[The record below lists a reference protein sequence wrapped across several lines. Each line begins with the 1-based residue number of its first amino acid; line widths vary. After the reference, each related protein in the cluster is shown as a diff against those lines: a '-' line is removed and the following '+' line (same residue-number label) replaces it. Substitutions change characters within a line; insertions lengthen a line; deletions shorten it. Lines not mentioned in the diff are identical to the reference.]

1 MVAAGLDCGGHC
13 HGARVLPGGRSPG
26 GLALCGAWRTVAFG
40 GSGMARLSVGEVGG
54 GGGGIGGARC
64 GAVGCYFYERV
75 GWSLGGGYCRW
86 CRLERGSPRTLAI
99 SGRRQLG
106 AGRLLWAS
114 YLSTEAVPHDLPKQ
128 PIALFGRPQKRF
140 VSPTELFAFVR
151 SASLDCQIDKIEQ
164 SNPLALRLKDKI
176 DRDFSSNKSFQD
188 FADELRVSHSAMTR
202 AFRRCFDI
210 SPIAYRNKMRIFE
223 AMSLLLLKGERSVEA
238 CFDVGFVDISR
249 FNRQFKRQMKSV
261 PSQYNSCKK
270 NSLDR

>member
-1 MVAAGLDCGGHC
+1 LSKKDTITQFRLAATNYVSDYSLISENFIYFDREH
-13 HGARVLPGGRSPG
+13 HFPNSTNDIDVFGR
-26 GLALCGAWRTVAFG
+26 F
-40 GSGMARLSVGEVGG
+40 
-54 GGGGIGGARC
+54 
-64 GAVGCYFYERV
+64 
-75 GWSLGGGYCRW
+75 W
-86 CRLERGSPRTLAI
+86 CLAI
-99 SGRRQLG
+99 CDFVPGQVGVRRLGQVTSICGPHSLWIPPSGLIDWQLG
-106 AGRLLWAS
+106 AGRLLWSS

-140 VSPTELFAFVR
+140 ESPTELFAFVR

-210 SPIAYRNKMRIFE
+210 SPIGYRNKMRIFE
-223 AMSLLLLKGERSVEA
+223 AMSLLLLKGEKSVEA